1 MGRYRSGGRESRL
14 DALDRLLESLRGL
27 LGAAAS
33 RRGRDTR
40 RSGELS
46 FAQIRLAARL
56 YEHGKMTGARLAEA
70 AHLSPSAASEMLD
83 GLERAGVVCRATA
96 EGDRRARVF
105 SLSPEGSRVVEE
117 ALRAFRAEVGEAL
130 EGCTDGELA
139 AAAKVIDRLA
149 GMFARR

>member
-1 MGRYRSGGRESRL
+1 MARYRSSGRENGL
-14 DALDRLLESLRGL
+14 DPRDRLLESLRGL

-56 YEHGKMTGARLAEA
+56 HEHGKMTGTRLAEA

-96 EGDRRARVF
+96 ESDRRARVF

-117 ALRAFRAEVGEAL
+117 TLRAFRAEVGEAL